1 MTGLVAGSFSLHAA
15 ESDTSTLDEFIRQ
28 MSSEDKVERRDA
40 SYRLSQMGPEAQ
52 KAVPVLIKALEDR
65 DDQIW
70 FNAITALARIG
81 PGAKEAVPALIE
93 QLERASRGRYRER
106 AQYRTA
112 FALGSIGPAAL
123 PALQNALAHERS
135 NVREGAARA
144 LTWIGPD
151 AGPLV
156 PDLVK
161 SLGDDDEDVRATIAE
176 ALGAIGQEVL
186 EPVLKTL
193 RDESARTETRMA
205 AAHALGWMQNPPIE
219 RMDSLLSAYEAEKDN
234 SVRASLILTLDK
246 WRCEPARL
254 LPILTAALRSDE
266 DILREAGM
274 DALILME
281 PPSTTSVPALVK
293 LLDSENQVLCGR
305 AARVLGAIGPE
316 AKDAAAPLEKLAQDQ
331 SLPEETRQACR
342 DALSAINP

>member
-1 MTGLVAGSFSLHAA
+1 
-15 ESDTSTLDEFIRQ
+15 

-40 SYRLSQMGPEAQ
+40 SYRLSQMGPDAQ

-93 QLERASRGRYRER
+93 QLEQASRGRSRER

-123 PALQNALAHERS
+123 PELQKALEHERS

-144 LTWIGPD
+144 VTWIGPD
-151 AGPLV
+151 AAPLV
-156 PDLVK
+156 PVLIK
-161 SLGDDDEDVRATIAE
+161 CLGDDDEDVRATTAE
-176 ALGAIGQEVL
+176 ALGAVGQDAL
-186 EPVLKTL
+186 EPVLEKL
-193 RDESARTETRMA
+193 RDESAKAESQEA
-205 AAHALGWMQNPPIE
+205 AAQALGWMQDPPAE
-219 RMDSLLSAYEAEKDN
+219 ATDALLRIYDKEKDA
-234 SVRASLILTLDK
+234 SVRATLILTLDK
-246 WRCEPARL
+246 WRCEPARF
-254 LPILTAALRSDE
+254 LPILTVALRSDE
-266 DILREAGM
+266 DRLREAGT

-281 PPSTTSVPALVK
+281 PPSTTSVPVLVK
-293 LLDSENQVLCGR
+293 LLDSENQVLCER
-305 AARVLGAIGPE
+305 VARVLGAIGPE
-316 AKDAAAPLEKLAQDQ
+316 AKDATAPLEKLAQDQ
-331 SLPEETRQACR
+331 SLPEETRQVCR